1 MMVRLARKVMEE
13 QRSSSETATIL
24 FVELMWEEALRLAMR
39 GNDPRTRP
47 GS

>member
-1 MMVRLARKVMEE
+1 MMVRLARKAMEE
-13 QRSSSETATIL
+13 QRSSSETATNL

-39 GNDPRTRP
+39 GSDPRNRP